1 MNLKNPFIMAPVKLG
16 YSDTSGEVKEKH
28 IEFYSLRS
36 KEIGAVIP
44 EPLYLDKGL
53 REIPTQL
60 GIDNDDK
67 IPGLKKLT
75 DAIHKKGA
83 QVIAHLNHPGRMAN
97 PKIPGNFFMSSTDKP
112 CENGGAAP
120 KAITEQ
126 DMDEIKNLFKSA
138 VIRAK
143 KAGFDII
150 ELQLGHGYLAA
161 QFLSPAVNDRTD
173 MYGGSLENRMRFPL
187 EIFDAVKQASDLPV
201 IIRMSADEL
210 IPNGIKPDEAV
221 IFAKA
226 LEQRGAEAIHIVA
239 GTVCSTPPWFF
250 QHMFIPKGKT
260 WDLAAAIK
268 KEVNIPVIFVGR
280 VNSKQDADKL
290 INEYKADYVALG
302 RALVADPGFI
312 SKYLGKID
320 ENIRPCLA
328 CSEGC
333 LGGVKSGKGLGCV
346 VNPKVGTGLKGPEPA
361 EQKKKFAVIG
371 GGLAGMEAAITL
383 KERGHNV
390 VIFEKDKLGG
400 QFNLAWLPPAK
411 ESLKE
416 IIDFYIAELKR
427 MGIDVINKEASK
439 DDILN
444 ADFNGTILATGS
456 MPSVPLISGLDKF
469 YWADILLE
477 ENLPTNKNILIIG
490 GGLIGV
496 DIATALIPRGNKI
509 TIVKRTTDFGED
521 MEMISKSLSLKM
533 MNEQGTSF
541 QDHTHITKIEGKTV
555 FAERNGDNIQFENID
570 IIVVSTGMKSYN
582 PLEENLINK
591 IPVYVIGDAKAV
603 GKAQEAIFDGYS
615 TALEL

>member
-346 VNPKVGTGLKGPEPA
+346 INPLAGKEYKKVEPA
-361 EQKKKFAVIG
+361 KEKKKYCVVG

-383 KERGHNV
+383 KKRGHNV
-390 VIFEKDKLGG
+390 VIFEKDNLGG

-411 ESLKE
+411 GSLKE

-439 DDILN
+439 DDLLN
-444 ADFNGTILATGS
+444 SGFSGVILATGAEPVS
-456 MPSVPLISGLDKF
+456 PPIKGLSDYVWAEILYDKNMPKGEKVVVV
-469 YWADILLE
+469 
-477 ENLPTNKNILIIG
+477 G
-490 GGLIGV
+490 GGLIGIEIASKLV
-496 DIATALIPRGNKI
+496 DNNNDV
-509 TIVKRTTDFGED
+509 TIVEMLDEIARG
-521 MEMISKSLSLKM
+521 MEMIERALTLKKLKSKNVKIYT
-533 MNEQGTSF
+533 GTKVEEIDGKNVYVKGEKDSVLEGI
-541 QDHTHITKIEGKTV
+541 DKIV
-555 FAERNGDNIQFENID
+555 IA
-570 IIVVSTGMKSYN
+570 TGMKSYH
-582 PLEENLINK
+582 PLEEELKGK
-591 IPVYVIGDAKAV
+591 IPVYIIGDAKEV
-603 GKAQEAIFDGYS
+603 GKAQEAIFDGF
-615 TALEL
+615 TNALEL